1 MFELRTELHDLAPL
15 SEDASSMADPDT
27 ISNLLAKARELE
39 EKPHASSVARVTRSV
54 EPNRSRLVR
63 KLGRKRNEG

>member
-39 EKPHASSVARVTRSV
+39 DEASRIERRAGYPV
-54 EPNRSRLVR
+54 
-63 KLGRKRNEG
+63 G